1 MLQRHQLAW
10 LGEAGWQQVRDAAW
24 NAQARECID
33 HWSAHRLP
41 WVVTR
46 QRSAEKLALGLAA
59 PLQFGRLRLAVE
71 VPHDTVTG
79 FGQFP
84 FAEAIEPLLGAGV
97 QAPWRALCGNLRALG
112 CEAKVYGSHGWQW
125 LAGLACVQGESDL
138 DLLLPVSSEAA
149 ADAVC
154 AVLASTAIT
163 SSRLDGELMFADGA
177 GIAWREWQLWRSG
190 RVRQMLVKRID
201 GAVLRSRGVPEE
213 VGS

>member
-10 LGEAGWQQVRDAAW
+10 LGDAGWQQVRDAPW

-46 QRSAEKLALGLAA
+46 QRSPAKLALGLAA
-59 PLQFGRLRLAVE
+59 PVQFGRLRLAIE
-71 VPHDTVTG
+71 VPHDAVTG
-79 FGQFP
+79 FGHFP
-84 FAEAIEPLLGAGV
+84 HAESIEPLLDASV
-97 QAPWRALCGNLRALG
+97 RVDWRALCGDLRARG

-125 LAGLACVQGESDL
+125 LAGLDCVHGESDL
-138 DLLLPVSSEAA
+138 DLLLPVSSEAT

-154 AVLASTAIT
+154 AALASTAIT
-163 SSRLDGELMFADGA
+163 RPRLDGELMFADGA
-177 GIAWREWQLWRSG
+177 GIAWREWQQWRGG

-201 GAVLRSRGVPEE
+201 GVELRSHRLVEE
-213 VGS
+213 VGP